1 MANHAAVTIPLENI
15 QRVRIYINS
24 PRKTVAQI
32 KEATGADYILN
43 GTLYN
48 LKTGA
53 VNCHLKV
60 DGKVITEPDYTVEGY
75 GWNEGPDISMLPL
88 PCPTENYIACTP
100 LIVNGKKEE
109 PLTYDAGQGGSR
121 GRSALGMKSGRLA
134 LYCTKDGSS
143 AARTPEEL
151 RDDLFAAGWD
161 SAIMLDGGGSAQ
173 CDFAGE
179 KITNSRKVQHL
190 ILVYLK
196 KNPQEEDPTMTEK
209 EIRNQVVTKAKSFLG
224 CKESDGSH
232 KKIIDLYNNHK
243 PLARGYAVKYTDEW
257 CATFVSAIGL
267 ALNYT
272 DIMPTECSCTKM
284 IDLYKAKGRW
294 MEKDEYVPSPG
305 DIVMYD
311 WQDNGRGDNTGT
323 PDHVGF
329 VVSLNGTTMTII
341 EGNKG
346 EAVSYR
352 ALSVN
357 GKYIRGYCLPDYTS
371 KATKLKQAN
380 TDVLKTT
387 SVNLPVLKNGS
398 SGAHVRTLQM
408 LLNGNGY
415 SSGTVDGDFGPNTEK
430 AVRAFQKAK
439 NLIQDGLVGQN
450 TWTAILGV

>member
-100 LIVNGKKEE
+100 LIVNGKKVE
-109 PLTYDAGQGGSR
+109 PLTYDAGQGAQR

-143 AARTPEEL
+143 AARTPEKL

-161 SAIMLDGGGSAQ
+161 SAIMLDGGSSAQ

-179 KITNSRKVQHL
+179 KITSNRMVQHL

-196 KNPQEEDPTMTEK
+196 KIPQEDPTMTEK
-209 EIRNQVVTKAKSFLG
+209 EIRNRVVTKAKSYLG
-224 CKESDGSH
+224 AKESNGSH
-232 KKIIDLYNNHK
+232 KKIIDLYNSHK
-243 PLARGYAVKYTDEW
+243 PLARGYKVQYTDEW
-257 CATFVSAIGL
+257 CATFVSAIGI
-267 ALNYT
+267 ALGYT

-284 IDLYKAKGRW
+284 IELYKAKGRW

-329 VVSLNGTTMTII
+329 VVSLNGTAMTII

-346 EAVSYR
+346 EAVAYR
-352 ALSVN
+352 SLNVN
-357 GKYIRGYCLPDYTS
+357 GRYIRGYCLPDYAS
-371 KATKLKQAN
+371 KATVTKAAEAKKVTL
-380 TDVLKTT
+380 DV
-387 SVNLPVLKNGS
+387 PVLENGS
-398 SGAHVRTLQM
+398 SGNEVKALQI
-408 LLNGNGY
+408 LLNGYGFPCG
-415 SSGTVDGDFGPNTEK
+415 SADGVFGVKTL
-430 AVRAFQKAK
+430 ASVRNYQKSK
-439 NLIQDGLVGQN
+439 NLSQDGVVGSK
-450 TWTAILGV
+450 TWVSLLGI

>member
-1 MANHAAVTIPLENI
+1 MANHAAATIPLENI

-88 PCPTENYIACTP
+88 PCPAENYIACTP
-100 LIVNGKKEE
+100 LIVNGQKKEK
-109 PLTYDAGQGGSR
+109 LIYDAGQGGLR

-134 LYCTKDGSS
+134 LYCTKDGSN

-161 SAIMLDGGGSAQ
+161 SAVMLDGGGSAQ

-179 KITNSRKVQHL
+179 KITSSRKVQHL

-196 KNPQEEDPTMTEK
+196 KNPQEADPTMTEK
-209 EIRNQVVTKAKSFLG
+209 EIRSRVVTKAKSYLG
-224 CKESDGSH
+224 AKESNGSH
-232 KKIIDLYNNHK
+232 KKIIDLYNSHK
-243 PLARGYAVKYTDEW
+243 PLARGYKVKYTDEW
-257 CATFVSAIGL
+257 CATFVSAIGI
-267 ALNYT
+267 ALGYT

-284 IDLYKAKGRW
+284 IDLYKAKDRW

-311 WQDNGRGDNTGT
+311 WQDNGCGDNTGT

-346 EAVSYR
+346 EAVAYR
-352 ALSVN
+352 SLNVN
-357 GKYIRGYCLPDYTS
+357 GKYIRGYCLPDYAS
-371 KATKLKQAN
+371 KATA
-380 TDVLKTT
+380 TKTT
-387 SVNLPVLKNGS
+387 EAKKVTLAVPTLENGS
-398 SGAHVRTLQM
+398 TGNEVASLQI
-408 LLNGNGY
+408 LLNGHGFSCGN
-415 SSGTVDGDFGPNTEK
+415 VDGAFGAKTLT
-430 AVRAFQKAK
+430 AVKNYQKAK
-439 NLIQDGLVGQN
+439 SLTQDGIVGIKTWASLVG
-450 TWTAILGV
+450 I